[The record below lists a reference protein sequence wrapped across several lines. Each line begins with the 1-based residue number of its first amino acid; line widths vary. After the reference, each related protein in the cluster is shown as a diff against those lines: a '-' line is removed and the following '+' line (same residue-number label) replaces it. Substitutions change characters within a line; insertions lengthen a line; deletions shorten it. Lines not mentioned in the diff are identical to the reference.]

1 MNGDQ
6 IVLFPDGTKISKTIQ
21 VLPDLKFF
29 NKRDKDGWTVII
41 NNYLYEHP
49 VYYPVECN
57 NQSKTTLVDL
67 KDGIKPE
74 LSRRN
79 CSVIFPNNT
88 NLCFDSHH
96 IDFTKLCP
104 TCKAK
109 CTCSI
114 KIHVENRYEH
124 ERFLA
129 CNDSYNKEFISD
141 FKGRCKINTD
151 YLQGEL
157 NRSNCNHFQRNDY
170 QKSFLIHEDLSGDLL
185 WNDKMV
191 LREIENIQRHS
202 EEHHNSAKLEEFT
215 TSDGSMT
222 EVKFFKN
229 YYTNFDDKY
238 LWSNYLHPFSPSE
251 SSSSSSEE
259 VPVYQIGRSI
269 FNILQEQETK
279 HLSNIVKKFLN
290 EENSTKLSL

>member
-1 MNGDQ
+1 MNTCRKVIYRLMKEANKREFSIYGRSRRNHISVSESLRINNKLMKTLNKTDIPFSDIKLFSSDGYLYKIKDDSVKKKKFTRILEKHNFISGDTIWERTDHAKILFGMNGDQ

-104 TCKAK
+104 TCNAK

-124 ERFLA
+124 E
-129 CNDSYNKEFISD
+129 
-141 FKGRCKINTD
+141 
-151 YLQGEL
+151 
-157 NRSNCNHFQRNDY
+157 
-170 QKSFLIHEDLSGDLL
+170 
-185 WNDKMV
+185 
-191 LREIENIQRHS
+191 
-202 EEHHNSAKLEEFT
+202 
-215 TSDGSMT
+215 
-222 EVKFFKN
+222 
-229 YYTNFDDKY
+229 
-238 LWSNYLHPFSPSE
+238 
-251 SSSSSSEE
+251 
-259 VPVYQIGRSI
+259 
-269 FNILQEQETK
+269 
-279 HLSNIVKKFLN
+279 
-290 EENSTKLSL
+290 